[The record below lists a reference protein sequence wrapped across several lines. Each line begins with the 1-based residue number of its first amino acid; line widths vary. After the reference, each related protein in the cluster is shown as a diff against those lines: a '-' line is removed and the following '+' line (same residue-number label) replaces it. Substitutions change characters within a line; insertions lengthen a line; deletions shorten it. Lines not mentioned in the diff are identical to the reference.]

1 MPPSPADTPTP
12 GSLRTVSCSMTL
24 ELSGRRTRV
33 VAAIS
38 AAASV
43 PLQSEALHV
52 TVDGQEVEVTELVD
66 ASGTRLQQ
74 FTTEGRRAEVFYS
87 ATTSGPAPTPPVD
100 ELDLLTY
107 LRPSRYVE
115 SDALA
120 AVASTEFGGLS
131 GFELLSAVDSWVHEK
146 LTYAA
151 GSSRPT
157 DGAVQTVLQRRGVC
171 RDYAHVTSAFLRAMN
186 VPARVVAVYAPGLS
200 PMEFHAVTEAHVDGA
215 WYVVDPTR
223 LAPRQSML
231 RVATGRDAADTAF
244 LTNHWGLLQLSGYQV
259 TAVADELPTDDHSE
273 HVVLS

>member
-1 MPPSPADTPTP
+1 MPPSPADPGTP

-24 ELSGRRTRV
+24 DLTGRRTRV

-38 AAASV
+38 AAATV

-52 TVDGQEVEVTELVD
+52 TVDGQEVEVTELAD
-66 ASGTRLQQ
+66 AHGTRLHQ
-74 FTTEGRRAEVFYS
+74 FTTDGRRAEVYYS
-87 ATTSGPAPTPPVD
+87 ATTSGPAPAPPVD
-100 ELDLLTY
+100 ELDLVAY

-115 SDALA
+115 SDSLA

-131 GFELLSAVDSWVHEK
+131 GFELVSAVDSWVHEK

-157 DGAVQTVLQRRGVC
+157 DGAVATVLQRRGVC

-200 PMEFHAVTEAHVDGA
+200 PMEFHAVTEAFVDGT

-231 RVATGRDAADTAF
+231 RVATGRDAADIAF
-244 LTNHWGLLQLSGYQV
+244 LTNHWGLLELSGYQV
-259 TAVADELPTDDHSE
+259 TAVADELPTDDHSQ

>member
-1 MPPSPADTPTP
+1 MPPSPADPGP
-12 GSLRTVSCSMTL
+12 AGSLRTVSCSMTL
-24 ELSGRRTRV
+24 DLTGRRTRV

-52 TVDGQEVEVTELVD
+52 TVDGQGVEVTELVD
-66 ASGTRLQQ
+66 AHGTRLHE
-74 FTTEGRRAEVFYS
+74 FTTEGQRAQVYYS

-100 ELDLLTY
+100 GLDLVQY

-115 SDALA
+115 SDSLA

-131 GFELLSAVDSWVHEK
+131 GFELVSAVDSWVHEK

-157 DGAVQTVLQRRGVC
+157 DGAVQTVLNRRGVC

-200 PMEFHAVTEAHVDGA
+200 PMEFHAVTEAFVEGT

-231 RVATGRDAADTAF
+231 RVATGRDAADVAF
-244 LTNHWGLLQLSGYQV
+244 LTNHWGLLELSGYQV
-259 TAVADELPTDDHSE
+259 TAVADQLPTDDPSQ